1 MTINLADNN
10 PRIVYSVAE
19 GVTQTSFAV
28 PFEFFEDADV
38 NIYVDGVLKVEG
50 TDYTLTGGNGATGTL
65 TFVTAEPGETQQVTG
80 IAGGSTVIL
89 FRRVAI
95 ERTTDFQQGVDISR
109 PALNQQLDVL
119 TALVADM
126 NDRWD
131 RAVKLAD
138 SDSGEINFVL
148 PDNSLRAS
156 KYFAFDVNGDP
167 VATSGTTSDIIVS
180 TYAETFLGADSS
192 SEFFNALS
200 VTPYAQSL
208 FDDSNA
214 AAARSTLGLGNIATT
229 DLIDED
235 SMSSDSAARAPT
247 QQSVKSYV
255 DTSVAA
261 VPRTFRFISSIDVS
275 ATAGATFTLDS
286 TLYDAYEF
294 VISNLIP
301 TADNS
306 ALMLRTSS
314 DGGSTYDNGLSDY
327 SYAGSYVSATDAGT
341 LRTSAADNL
350 AIAGNVGNASGED
363 GYSGTVRVFGPHLAR
378 KTIIR
383 ADGAYYLNSGAFLS
397 MVLAGER
404 KSTSPV
410 DAIRIFYGATTMASG
425 TITLYGLR
433 NA

>member
-10 PRIVYSVAE
+10 PRIAYSVAE
-19 GVTQTSFAV
+19 GVTQTVFAV
-28 PFEFFEDADV
+28 PFEFFQDPDV
-38 NIYVDGVLKVEG
+38 NVFVEGVLKAEG
-50 TDYTLTGGNGATGTL
+50 TDYTLTGGEGSTGTL
-65 TFVTAEPGETQQVTG
+65 TFVTADPGETQQVTG
-80 IAGGSTVIL
+80 IAGGSTIIL
-89 FRRVAI
+89 FRRIAI

-138 SDSGEINFVL
+138 SDSGQINFVL

-180 TYAETFLGADSS
+180 TYAETFLGADSA

-200 VTPYAQSL
+200 VTSYAQSL
-208 FDDSNA
+208 FDDANA

-235 SMSSDSAARAPT
+235 NMSSDSAARAPT

-261 VPRTFRFISSIDVS
+261 VPRSFRFISSVDVS
-275 ATAGATFTLDS
+275 ATTTATFILDS
-286 TLYDAYEF
+286 TLYDSYEF

-314 DGGSTYDNGLSDY
+314 DGGSTYANSVGDY

-341 LRTSAADNL
+341 LRTASSDNL
-350 AIAGNVGNASGED
+350 AIAANVGNASGED

-378 KTIIR
+378 KTLIR
-383 ADGAYYLNSGAFLS
+383 ADGAYYFSSGAFFS

-410 DAIRIFYGATTMASG
+410 DAIQIFYAATTMASG

-433 NA
+433 NS